1 MARMA
6 GSARLTVA
14 DAARILD
21 RSTEQVRRYL
31 REGVLPGERIGN
43 QWFIN
48 EFDLQQMLEARQRG
62 EGLASAIAAADRDP
76 LGTVIGIGGSGGSEI
91 ALGAV
96 AYLQARVTAEGS

>member
-1 MARMA
+1 MA

-43 QWFIN
+43 QWFIE
-48 EFDLQQMLEARQRG
+48 EFDLEQMLAARQRG
-62 EGLASAIAAADRDP
+62 ESLAEIIGTGDRDP
-76 LGTVIGIGGSGGSEI
+76 LGAVIGVGSSGGGDI
-91 ALGAV
+91 ALGAA
-96 AYLQARVTAEGS
+96 AYLRALTSAELS

>member
-1 MARMA
+1 MA

-43 QWFIN
+43 QWFIE

-62 EGLASAIAAADRDP
+62 EGLAEILGTGDRDP
-76 LGTVIGIGGSGGSEI
+76 LGAVIGIGSSGGGEI
-91 ALGAV
+91 ALGAA
-96 AYLQARVTAEGS
+96 AYLQALVTADGS

>member
-1 MARMA
+1 MA

-43 QWFIN
+43 QWFID
-48 EFDLQQMLEARQRG
+48 EVDLQQLLEARQRG
-62 EGLASAIAAADRDP
+62 ESLAEVLGAGDRDP
-76 LGTVIGIGGSGGSEI
+76 LGAVIAIGSSGGGEI
-91 ALGAV
+91 ALGAA
-96 AYLQARVTAEGS
+96 AYLQGLVTAEGS

>member
-1 MARMA
+1 MA

-43 QWFIN
+43 QWFIE
-48 EFDLQQMLEARQRG
+48 EFDLEQMLAARQRG
-62 EGLASAIAAADRDP
+62 ESLAEIIGTGDRDP
-76 LGTVIGIGGSGGSEI
+76 LGAVIGVGSSGGGDI
-91 ALGAV
+91 ALRAA
-96 AYLQARVTAEGS
+96 AYLRALISAELS

>member
-1 MARMA
+1 MA

-43 QWFIN
+43 QWFID
-48 EFDLQQMLEARQRG
+48 EHDLQQMLEARQRG
-62 EGLASAIAAADRDP
+62 DSLAENIAAGDLDP
-76 LGTVIGIGGSGGSEI
+76 LGAVIGIGGSGGGEI
-91 ALGAV
+91 ALGAT
-96 AYLQARVTAEGS
+96 AYLQALVTAEGS

>member
-1 MARMA
+1 MA

-21 RSTEQVRRYL
+21 RSTEQIRRYL

-48 EFDLQQMLEARQRG
+48 QFDLDQMLAARQRG
-62 EGLASAIAAADRDP
+62 EGLADVIAAGERDP
-76 LGTVIGIGGSGGSEI
+76 LGAVVGIGGSGGGDI
-91 ALGAV
+91 AIGAT
-96 AYLQARVTAEGS
+96 AYLQALATVDAS

>member
-1 MARMA
+1 MA

-43 QWFIN
+43 QWFID
-48 EFDLQQMLEARQRG
+48 ELDLQQMLEARQRG
-62 EGLASAIAAADRDP
+62 EGLAAIIGAGDRDP
-76 LGTVIGIGGSGGSEI
+76 LGAVIGIGGSGGGEI
-91 ALGAV
+91 ALGAA
-96 AYLQARVTAEGS
+96 AYLQALVTAEGS

>member
-1 MARMA
+1 MA

-43 QWFIN
+43 QWFID
-48 EFDLQQMLEARQRG
+48 EVDLQQLLEARQRG
-62 EGLASAIAAADRDP
+62 ESLAEVLGVGDRDP
-76 LGTVIGIGGSGGSEI
+76 LGAVIAIGSSGGGEI
-91 ALGAV
+91 ALGAA
-96 AYLQARVTAEGS
+96 AYLQGLVTAEGS

>member
-1 MARMA
+1 MA

-43 QWFIN
+43 QWFIE
-48 EFDLQQMLEARQRG
+48 EFDLEQMLAARQRG
-62 EGLASAIAAADRDP
+62 ESLAEIIGTGDRDP
-76 LGTVIGIGGSGGSEI
+76 LGAVIGVGSSGGGDI
-91 ALGAV
+91 ALGAA
-96 AYLQARVTAEGS
+96 AYLRALISAELS

>member
-1 MARMA
+1 MA

-43 QWFIN
+43 QWFID
-48 EFDLQQMLEARQRG
+48 EFDLQQMLEARQHG
-62 EGLASAIAAADRDP
+62 EGLANAIAGAGRDP
-76 LGTVIGIGGSGGSEI
+76 LGAVIGVGGSGGSEI
-91 ALGAV
+91 ALGAA
-96 AYLQARVTAEGS
+96 AYLRALVKVEGS